1 MGRADGTDAEVRR
14 SRDEPND
21 FARDLF
27 DGLPARYD
35 VLEEVL
41 SFGQNRRWRTAM
53 VAAVAEGR
61 PSTVLD
67 VATGTAGVALML
79 ARRTGASVT
88 GVDLTEQML
97 RRGRARVAGAGEDRV
112 RLAVARAEQ
121 LPFADA
127 SFDALTF
134 TYLLRYVAD
143 PAATL
148 RELARVVR
156 PGGTV
161 AGLEF
166 AVPPGPVWLP
176 AWRLYTRIGLPGA
189 GFLTG
194 GREWAHVGRFLGPS
208 IEQHYR
214 SYPVARHV
222 EMWQDAG
229 LEDVRVRTMSLG
241 GGLVMRGRR
250 AGGPSSGSSSG

>member
-1 MGRADGTDAEVRR
+1 MGRTGRWDAAVRR
-14 SRDEPND
+14 SRAEPND

-27 DGLPARYD
+27 DGLPTHYD
-35 VLEEVL
+35 ALEELL
-41 SFGQNRRWRTAM
+41 SFGQNRRWRSAI
-53 VAAVAEGR
+53 VGAVAQGR
-61 PSTVLD
+61 PRSVLD

-79 ARRTGASVT
+79 TRRTDAEVT

-97 RRGRARVAGAGEDRV
+97 RRGRARVVEAGKEQRV

-121 LPFADA
+121 LPFPDA

-143 PAATL
+143 PGATL

-161 AGLEF
+161 ASLEF
-166 AVPPGPVWLP
+166 AVPPRPVWLP
-176 AWRLYTRIGLPGA
+176 AWRLYTRVVLPSA

-208 IEQHYR
+208 IEDHYR
-214 SYPVARHV
+214 RYPVERHV
-222 EMWQDAG
+222 EMWREAG
-229 LEDVRVRTMSLG
+229 FEDVRTRTMSLG

-250 AGGPSSGSSSG
+250 TRD

>member
-1 MGRADGTDAEVRR
+1 MGRQWDAEVRR
-14 SRDEPND
+14 SREEPNA

-35 VLEEVL
+35 ALEELL
-41 SFGQNRRWRTAM
+41 SFGQNRRWRRAM
-53 VAAVAEGR
+53 VDAVASGR
-61 PSTVLD
+61 PRTVLD

-79 ARRTGASVT
+79 AERTDADIT

-97 RRGRARVAGAGEDRV
+97 RRGQARVAAAGERRV

-121 LPFADA
+121 LPFPDA
-127 SFDALTF
+127 TFDAMTF

-143 PAATL
+143 PPAAL

-161 AGLEF
+161 ASLEF
-166 AVPPGPVWLP
+166 AVPPRPVWLP
-176 AWRLYTRIGLPGA
+176 AWRLYTRVVLPSA

-208 IEQHYR
+208 IEDHYR
-214 SYPVARHV
+214 RYPVEQHV
-222 EMWQDAG
+222 AMWQEAG
-229 LEDVRVRTMSLG
+229 FEDVRTRTMSLG

-250 AGGPSSGSSSG
+250 TSD